1 MADAPRALTMLLH
14 GASKSGKSS
23 YSVTCPAPRLYMDVE
38 SASRFLAIRRIDWD
52 PAREAPP
59 TPDGTWDTAVVATRD
74 WAVVERAYHWLASGQ
89 HPFRSLI
96 IDSISEL
103 QQRYLES
110 QTGRQQPTMQQWG
123 STFRVVSGLV
133 RDIRDL
139 TQHPTRPMECV
150 VMTAMT
156 RQMDGMWRPWVQG
169 QLQTVLP
176 YLLDVVG
183 YLWVDQEPNELTGQL
198 TETRKILTRRTP
210 QFEAGERVDGKIPIV
225 VSVTPRDPGVPGDDI
240 SRLIDMVFPPS
251 VPGAPAEPVAA
262 TPTDQTPT
270 PTPTPTPATPAPDTP
285 PELPTETPT
294 TSVETP

>member
-1 MADAPRALTMLLH
+1 MAEATRALTMLVH

-23 YSVTCPAPRLYMDVE
+23 FSVTCPAPRLYMDVE

-52 PAREAPP
+52 PAKEAPP
-59 TPDGTWDTAVVATRD
+59 TPDGSWDTAVVATRD
-74 WAVVERAYHWLASGQ
+74 WGVVERAYQWLASGQ
-89 HPFRSLI
+89 HPFRSLV

-103 QQRYLES
+103 QQRFLES

-123 STFRVVSGLV
+123 TTFRIVSGLV

-139 TQHPTRPMECV
+139 TQHPIKPMECV

-156 RQMDGMWRPWVQG
+156 RQLDGMWRPWVQG

-183 YLWVDQEPNELTGQL
+183 YLWVDQQANELTGQN
-198 TETRKILTRRTP
+198 EEVRKILTRRTP

-225 VSVTPRDPGVPGDDI
+225 VQVASREPGVPGDDV
-240 SRLIDMVFPPS
+240 SRLIDMVFPP
-251 VPGAPAEPVAA
+251 VARAAPAETVA
-262 TPTDQTPT
+262 TPPTDQTP
-270 PTPTPTPATPAPDTP
+270 
-285 PELPTETPT
+285 EPTEQPT
-294 TSVETP
+294 QPTQPAEQPTNPTNP